1 MRAPDLDPELVRLEE
16 DLRAIAPQADPA
28 FLAALQERVAAGFP
42 RPEPA
47 RRSGRSGRGG
57 FARPLAVA
65 AAALAAL
72 VVAAIVLA
80 PGRRA
85 DEAGSAGG
93 GTGRPDAGPV
103 QEAAGGAAPRD
114 SEPNAQLA
122 RPPLSAS
129 GAQPAAPSPA
139 PPAAAQSRGD
149 RRVERA
155 AQLTL
160 TPPADEV
167 QSVAEGVTHTTQELG
182 GYVESSQVTTNGQGG
197 SGSLRLR
204 IPSARL
210 ASAIERLSALA
221 PVGSLS
227 QGATD
232 ITGATGSA
240 AERVADARGER
251 TALLRALGRATTDR
265 EIASLRERL
274 RLNRSRLARARGA
287 LESLRRRARLSTV
300 DVTVRASADGN
311 GGSDG
316 GGAWTPRDALGDA
329 LRVLQ
334 VAAGVALV
342 GAAALV
348 PALVLGG
355 AGVLAGRVVTRRRR
369 EQALDAT

>member
-1 MRAPDLDPELVRLEE
+1 V
-16 DLRAIAPQADPA
+16 RAIAPQADPA

-42 RPEPA
+42 RPQPA
-47 RRSGRSGRGG
+47 RRRRMRGLLGLPGRRGL
-57 FARPLAVA
+57 ARPLAVA

-72 VVAAIVLA
+72 VVAAVVLA
-80 PGRRA
+80 PGRQA
-85 DEAGSAGG
+85 DEVSSTGG
-93 GTGRPDAGPV
+93 DASRADAGPAV
-103 QEAAGGAAPRD
+103 QEPGSGEAQRAPKA
-114 SEPNAQLA
+114 SSGSLA
-122 RPPLSAS
+122 TPT
-129 GAQPAAPSPA
+129 APSPA
-139 PPAAAQSRGD
+139 PPAAARPSGD

-167 QSVAEGVTHTTQELG
+167 QSVADGVTRTTQELG
-182 GYVESSQVTTNGQGG
+182 GYVESSQVTTNGDGG

-240 AERVADARGER
+240 AERVADARSER
-251 TALLRALGRATTDR
+251 TALLRALGRAATDR

-274 RLNRSRLARARGA
+274 RINRSRLARARGA
-287 LESLRRRARLSTV
+287 LESLRRRARLSTI

-311 GGSDG
+311 GGSEG

-342 GAAALV
+342 GAAVLV
-348 PALVLGG
+348 PVLALGG
-355 AGVLAGRVVTRRRR
+355 AAVLAGRVVTRRRR
-369 EQALDAT
+369 EHALDAT